1 MTSIIVDSEYFKKI
15 TTTVILFI
23 LLVLSFLILQPILLS
38 IIMGLIM
45 AVVFFPLYE
54 WILKKTKL
62 KSVALILICLFL
74 ITIIVLPFWFLMPIF
89 VEQSFQVYVAAQ
101 QIDFVEI
108 FTKIFPSL
116 SATGDV
122 SSEFGSVFS
131 SFVTS
136 SLNSIARV
144 FSEMLLNFPVIF
156 LHMIVVFATFFF
168 VLKDKDE
175 ILEYLRGLMP
185 FSKDVEKRLFQSS
198 TNITRS
204 VIYGQIVIGLIQG
217 LIAGIGFLIFGVP
230 NTLFLTL
237 LAVLAGILIIGPAII
252 WIPVVIYLLIAGNSF
267 AAAGVTFFG
276 IISAV
281 IDNFLRP
288 FFISKSS
295 KMHPLLSLTGMIGG
309 FFFFGILGFILG
321 PLILAYVIII
331 LEIYRGK
338 ELQGFFLKPPE

>member
-89 VEQSFQVYVAAQ
+89 VEQSFQIYVAAQ

-144 FSEMLLNFPVIF
+144 FSEMLLNLIS
-156 LHMIVVFATFFF
+156 
-168 VLKDKDE
+168 
-175 ILEYLRGLMP
+175 G
-185 FSKDVEKRLFQSS
+185 FQA
-198 TNITRS
+198 
-204 VIYGQIVIGLIQG
+204 L
-217 LIAGIGFLIFGVP
+217 
-230 NTLFLTL
+230 
-237 LAVLAGILIIGPAII
+237 
-252 WIPVVIYLLIAGNSF
+252 
-267 AAAGVTFFG
+267 
-276 IISAV
+276 
-281 IDNFLRP
+281 
-288 FFISKSS
+288 
-295 KMHPLLSLTGMIGG
+295 
-309 FFFFGILGFILG
+309 
-321 PLILAYVIII
+321 
-331 LEIYRGK
+331 
-338 ELQGFFLKPPE
+338 